1 MHTWKSILKMS
12 LYVIVSGVIS
22 FISLLDT
29 LNVEHINDI
38 SNMEWIKIV
47 FKSILP
53 GLVSVRAF
61 LDTSFIDNKKDS
73 NENKVEIN

>member
-1 MHTWKSILKMS
+1 MS

-73 NENKVEIN
+73 NENKLEIN